1 MPTEWI
7 NDREMDKDGGGGG
20 VYIYIYR
27 KKFAAI
33 WMDPETIILSELS
46 QTEAEISYK
55 ILIM

>member
-7 NDREMDKDGGGGG
+7 NDREMDKDGGGG

>member
-1 MPTEWI
+1 MTEEWI
-7 NDREMDKDGGGGG
+7 KMGGGC
-20 VYIYIYR
+20 VYIYIYIYIYKER

-33 WMDPETIILSELS
+33 WMEPESTILSELS